1 MDVLLNPSYEYRALT
16 HDLPFIILCRKF
28 VNARYLTTVTSPL
41 PPPYIRLEMMV
52 KNQYKGILKKQY
64 MSLVYNELMGSRST
78 VNELPRERLAVVH

>member
-1 MDVLLNPSYEYRALT
+1 MP
-16 HDLPFIILCRKF
+16 KF
-28 VNARYLTTVTSPL
+28 VNARDPTTAISPL
-41 PPPYIRLEMMV
+41 PPLYIRLEMMV